1 MKLRSFQMLVS
12 EDGEIIMGKG
22 RMDILASIDQT
33 GSINRTAKAL
43 NMSYKSV
50 WSKLKSTEAHF
61 GQPVVHADR
70 VTGTVLTEAGRDLL
84 NRYRELGRRCR
95 LADDAIFGEIFPEF
109 PQ

>member
-22 RMDILASIDQT
+22 RLDILSSIDKT
-33 GSINRTAKAL
+33 GSINKTAKAL

-50 WSKLKSTEAHF
+50 WSKIRSTEAHF

-70 VTGTVLTEAGRDLL
+70 VTGTVLTEAGRDLV
-84 NRYRELGRRCR
+84 CR
-95 LADDAIFGEIFPEF
+95 FRKLTQQCRDADDAIFDQVFPGVS
-109 PQ
+109 